1 LHAWFDVALVPDA
14 RLLRKFDAG
23 NTAAACGASLFT
35 VPRSVGEVMF
45 VCFGDH
51 AVSVGTEVCCG
62 TVVVAVAAVA
72 PACVVQVL
80 DWDDDDA
87 CCSEAG

>member
-1 LHAWFDVALVPDA
+1 V
-14 RLLRKFDAG
+14 
-23 NTAAACGASLFT
+23 
-35 VPRSVGEVMF
+35 F